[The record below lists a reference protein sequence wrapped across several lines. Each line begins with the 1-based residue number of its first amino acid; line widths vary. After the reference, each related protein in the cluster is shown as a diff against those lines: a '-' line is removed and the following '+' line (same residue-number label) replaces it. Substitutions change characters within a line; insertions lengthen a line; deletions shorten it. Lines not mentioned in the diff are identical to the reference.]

1 MGFKLKILLIFW
13 FISITLLGKELQY
26 VEFRAKPGD
35 ATYLLFKKYQIES
48 SKCNLDHFKEIN
60 KLPDNMSLS
69 IGRTYKLPVIVYTYN
84 SVNIRTTINNTDLN
98 LAKRIQAYNEAMLK
112 KGVREKDYRED
123 NILWVPY
130 DYLYCG
136 TEIKKTTQ
144 STVDFPLLGEQFK
157 TVQIRDKKLEGSI
170 YYIIAGH
177 GGPDPG
183 AMGKYGSHTLC
194 EDEYAYDIALRMAKN
209 LLEHSATV
217 YLITQDK
224 NDGIRDDAILDPDKD
239 EVYYKS
245 KTIPLNQI
253 ARLDLGCSIVNE
265 LYSEH
270 KKNGDKK
277 QLAINLHVDSR
288 SSGQRIDMF
297 FYYKPND
304 NKGKEIANTLRDKV
318 EKKYNHHQKNRGY
331 YGSVKSRN
339 LHMLRK
345 VIPTSVFIELG
356 NIRNSADQKR
366 FIVKENRQAV
376 ANWLVEGLMEVH

>member
-1 MGFKLKILLIFW
+1 MIFW

-26 VEFRAKPGD
+26 VEFRAKSGD
-35 ATYLLFKKYQIES
+35 ATYLLFKKYQLES

-60 KLPDNMSLS
+60 KLPEDMSLF
-69 IGRTYKLPVIVYTYN
+69 IGRTYKLPVVVYTYN
-84 SVNIRTTINNTDLN
+84 SVNIRTTINNNDLN

-112 KGVREKDYRED
+112 KGVREKDYRDD

-130 DYLYCG
+130 DYLFCDSG
-136 TEIKKTTQ
+136 IKSTTQ
-144 STVDFPLLGEQFK
+144 STVDFPLLGEKFK
-157 TVQIRDKKLEGSI
+157 TVQIKDKKLEGSI

-183 AMGKYGSHTLC
+183 AMGKYNGHTLC

-217 YLITQDK
+217 YMITQDK
-224 NDGIRDDAILDPDKD
+224 NDGIRDDAILEPDKD
-239 EVYYKS
+239 EVYYKN

-253 ARLDLGCSIVNE
+253 SRLDLGCSIVNE
-265 LYSEH
+265 LYSAH

-297 FYYKPND
+297 FYYKPDD
-304 NKGKEIANTLRDKV
+304 NKGKEIANTLKDKV

-331 YGSVKSRN
+331 FGSVKSRN
-339 LHMLRK
+339 LHMLRE

-376 ANWLVEGLMEVH
+376 ANWLVEGLMEVP

>member
-1 MGFKLKILLIFW
+1 MGFRLKILLLFW

-26 VEFRAKPGD
+26 VEFRAKSGD
-35 ATYLLFKKYQIES
+35 ATYLLFKKYQLES

-60 KLPDNMSLS
+60 KLPEDMSLF
-69 IGRTYKLPVIVYTYN
+69 IGRTYKLPVVVYTYN
-84 SVNIRTTINNTDLN
+84 SVNIRTTINNTDLY

-112 KGVREKDYRED
+112 KGVREKDYRVD

-130 DYLYCG
+130 DYLFCG
-136 TEIKKTTQ
+136 TGIKTTTQ

-170 YYIIAGH
+170 FYIIAGH

-224 NDGIRDDAILDPDKD
+224 NDGIRDDAILEPDKD
-239 EVYYKS
+239 EVYYNN

-265 LYSEH
+265 LYTEH

-297 FYYKPND
+297 FYYKPYD
-304 NKGKEIANTLRDKV
+304 NKGKGIANILRDKV

-376 ANWLVEGLMEVH
+376 ANWLVEGLMEVQ

>member
-1 MGFKLKILLIFW
+1 MVLRLKILLVFW
-13 FISITLLGKELQY
+13 FFSITLLGKELQY
-26 VEFRAKPGD
+26 VEFRAKSGD
-35 ATYLLFKKYQIES
+35 ATYLLFKKYQLES

-60 KLPDNMSLS
+60 KLPEDMSLF
-69 IGRTYKLPVIVYTYN
+69 IGRTYKLPVVVYTYN
-84 SVNIRTTINNTDLN
+84 SVNIRTTINNNDLN

-112 KGVREKDYRED
+112 KGVREKDYRDD

-130 DYLYCG
+130 DYLFCDSG
-136 TEIKKTTQ
+136 IKSTTQ
-144 STVDFPLLGEQFK
+144 STVDFPLLGEKFK
-157 TVQIRDKKLEGSI
+157 TVQIKDKKLEGSI

-183 AMGKYGSHTLC
+183 AMGKYNGHTLC

-217 YLITQDK
+217 YMITQDK
-224 NDGIRDDAILDPDKD
+224 NDGIRDDAILEPDKD
-239 EVYYKS
+239 EVYYKN

-253 ARLDLGCSIVNE
+253 SRLDLGCSIVNE
-265 LYSEH
+265 LYSVH

-297 FYYKPND
+297 FYYKPDD

-339 LHMLRK
+339 LHMLRE

-376 ANWLVEGLMEVH
+376 ANWLVEGLMEVP

>member
-1 MGFKLKILLIFW
+1 MGFRLKILLVFW

-35 ATYLLFKKYQIES
+35 ATYLLFKKYQLES

-60 KLPDNMSLS
+60 KLPEDMSLF
-69 IGRTYKLPVIVYTYN
+69 IGRTYKLPVVVYTYN

-130 DYLYCG
+130 DYLFCDAG
-136 TEIKKTTQ
+136 INLTTQ
-144 STVDFPLLGEQFK
+144 STVDFPLLGEKFK

-209 LLEHSATV
+209 LLEHSAKV

-239 EVYYKS
+239 EVYYKN

-265 LYSEH
+265 LYAEH

-297 FYYKPND
+297 FYYKPDD
-304 NKGKEIANTLRDKV
+304 NKGQEIANTLRDKV

>member
-1 MGFKLKILLIFW
+1 MGFRLKILLVFW
-13 FISITLLGKELQY
+13 FISITLLGKELKY

-35 ATYLLFKKYQIES
+35 ATYLLFKKYQLES
-48 SKCNLDHFKEIN
+48 SKCNLDHFQEIN
-60 KLPDNMSLS
+60 KLPEDMSLF
-69 IGRTYKLPVIVYTYN
+69 IGRTYKLPVVVYTYN

-98 LAKRIQAYNEAMLK
+98 LAKRIQAYNEAMLN

-130 DYLYCG
+130 DYLFCDAR
-136 TEIKKTTQ
+136 INLTTQ
-144 STVDFPLLGEQFK
+144 STVDFPLLGEKLK

-224 NDGIRDDAILDPDKD
+224 NDGIRDDAILEPDKD
-239 EVYYKS
+239 EVYYKN

-265 LYSEH
+265 LYAEH

-297 FYYKPND
+297 FYYKPDD
-304 NKGKEIANTLRDKV
+304 NK
-318 EKKYNHHQKNRGY
+318 
-331 YGSVKSRN
+331 
-339 LHMLRK
+339 
-345 VIPTSVFIELG
+345 
-356 NIRNSADQKR
+356 
-366 FIVKENRQAV
+366 
-376 ANWLVEGLMEVH
+376 